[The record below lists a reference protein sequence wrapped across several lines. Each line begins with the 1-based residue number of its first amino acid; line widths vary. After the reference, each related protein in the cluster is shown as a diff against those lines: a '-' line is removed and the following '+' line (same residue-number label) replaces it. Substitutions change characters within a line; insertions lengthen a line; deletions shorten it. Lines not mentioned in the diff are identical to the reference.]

1 MNILFVNNGYNL
13 FAKADSGASQRSMRV
28 IRALA
33 HMGHVDVVTFS
44 DAVNSTLDDVDV
56 IYAKRVD
63 GANVPNG
70 IITKIRSLIH
80 SKNSKLFY
88 PVHKGK
94 EMVLDGIISKQ
105 NYDLIVIRYIHFAC
119 ECGLLKYASRLV
131 IDIDD
136 DPKQVI
142 QMSFPREEGFLKRL
156 YHRLYANA
164 IDRVSRSVV
173 KKVKCAFYSTPD
185 LNYPN
190 AHFLPNI
197 SVFQHP
203 LSPPDF
209 DNLSPTIMMVGWF
222 TYYPNVEGL
231 RHFITTIF
239 PVIRES
245 VPNVT
250 LHVVGKMND
259 EDLRVLCA
267 NTKGVE
273 ALGFVEDLEAQYE
286 RCHCVVVPIYSGT
299 GTSVKM
305 VEAMSLGRAVVA
317 TPCGARGLNSA
328 FIPNID
334 FFMAESDND
343 FSKKVIRL
351 MSSPNDN
358 CRMADNAFR
367 KIELYYSEENF
378 NHIIQSAL

>member
-1 MNILFVNNGYNL
+1 
-13 FAKADSGASQRSMRV
+13 
-28 IRALA
+28 
-33 HMGHVDVVTFS
+33 
-44 DAVNSTLDDVDV
+44 
-56 IYAKRVD
+56 
-63 GANVPNG
+63 
-70 IITKIRSLIH
+70 
-80 SKNSKLFY
+80 
-88 PVHKGK
+88 
-94 EMVLDGIISKQ
+94 
-105 NYDLIVIRYIHFAC
+105 
-119 ECGLLKYASRLV
+119 
-131 IDIDD
+131 
-136 DPKQVI
+136 
-142 QMSFPREEGFLKRL
+142 
-156 YHRLYANA
+156 
-164 IDRVSRSVV
+164 
-173 KKVKCAFYSTPD
+173 
-185 LNYPN
+185 
-190 AHFLPNI
+190 
-197 SVFQHP
+197 
-203 LSPPDF
+203 
-209 DNLSPTIMMVGWF
+209 MVGWF

-239 PVIRES
+239 PVIRDS

-351 MSSPNDN
+351 LSSPNDN

>member
-1 MNILFVNNGYNL
+1 MNILFINNGYNL
-13 FAKADSGASQRSMRV
+13 FAKTDSGASQRSMRV

-33 HMGHVDVVTFS
+33 HMGHVDIVTFT
-44 DAVNSTLDDVDV
+44 DAVNSTIDDVDV
-56 IYAKRVD
+56 IYANRVD
-63 GANVPNG
+63 GAILPNG
-70 IITKIRSLIH
+70 VIAKIRTLIH
-80 SKNSKLFY
+80 TNNPNLFF
-88 PVHKGK
+88 PVHQGK
-94 EMVLDGIISKQ
+94 ENVLDGIISKS

-119 ECGLLKYASRLV
+119 ECGLLKYADRLV

-136 DPKQVI
+136 DPKQVLR
-142 QMSFPREEGFLKRL
+142 MSFSREEGLLKRL
-156 YHRLYANA
+156 YHRWYANV
-164 IDRVSRSVV
+164 IDRVSRSVANSI
-173 KKVKCAFYSTPD
+173 KCAFYSTPD
-185 LNYPN
+185 MNYSN

-203 LSPPDF
+203 LPPPDF

-231 RHFITTIF
+231 RHFITTIL
-239 PVIRES
+239 PEIRKS

-259 EDLRVLCA
+259 ENLRVLCA
-267 NTKGVE
+267 NTEGIE
-273 ALGFVEDLEAQYE
+273 ALGFVEDIEEQYK

-305 VEAMSLGRAVVA
+305 VEAMSLRRAVVA
-317 TPCGARGLNSA
+317 TPCGARGINPA
-328 FIPNID
+328 FIPNKD

-343 FSKKVIRL
+343 FSQKVIRL
-351 MSSPNDN
+351 LSSPNDN
-358 CRMADNAFR
+358 CSMAGNAFR
-367 KIELYYSEENF
+367 KIEQYYSEEKF

>member
-1 MNILFVNNGYNL
+1 MNILFVNNGYSL

-33 HMGHVDVVTFS
+33 HMGHVDVVTFT
-44 DAVNSTLDDVDV
+44 DAVNSTIDDVDV
-56 IYAKRVD
+56 IYANRMD
-63 GANVPNG
+63 WTIVPNG

-80 SKNSKLFY
+80 TSNPNLCY
-88 PVHKGK
+88 PIHPGK
-94 EMVLDGIISKQ
+94 EKVLDGIISKQ
-105 NYDLIVIRYIHFAC
+105 NYDLIVIRYIHFAS
-119 ECGLLKYASRLV
+119 ECGLLKYANRLV

-164 IDRVSRSVV
+164 IDRVSRGVV
-173 KKVKCAFYSTPD
+173 DSVKCAFYSTPEMS
-185 LNYPN
+185 YPN

-197 SVFQHP
+197 SVFQQP

-209 DNLSPTIMMVGWF
+209 DNLFPTIMMVGWF

-231 RHFITTIF
+231 RHFITAIF
-239 PVIRES
+239 PEIRKS

-259 EDLRVLCA
+259 ENLWVLCA
-267 NTKGVE
+267 NTEGVE
-273 ALGFVEDLEAQYE
+273 ALGFVEDLEEQYK

-299 GTSVKM
+299 GTSIKL
-305 VEAMSLGRAVVA
+305 VEAMSLRRAVVA
-317 TPCGARGLNSA
+317 TPCGARGLNPA
-328 FIPNID
+328 FIPNKD

-343 FSKKVIRL
+343 FSQKVIRL
-351 MSSPNDN
+351 LNHSDDN
-358 CRMADNAFR
+358 CSMADNAYR
-367 KIELYYSEENF
+367 KIEQYYSEEKF
-378 NHIIQSAL
+378 NQIIQSSL